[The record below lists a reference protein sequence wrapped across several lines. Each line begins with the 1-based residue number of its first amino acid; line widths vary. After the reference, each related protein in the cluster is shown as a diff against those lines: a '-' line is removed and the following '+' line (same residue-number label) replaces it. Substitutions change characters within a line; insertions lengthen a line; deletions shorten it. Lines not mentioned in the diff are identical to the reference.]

1 MDHAGTFSNELGGS
15 RPPEAVWPCD
25 CHESSGTIGL
35 DMRTLRALSGS
46 QRLAV
51 LAGVAAAIASLA
63 GFIPWVYRDP
73 KVVISQSHG
82 FDIGNL
88 IAVLILGLALTW
100 SARGS
105 VRARLVATGA
115 LGFLIYSFVTY
126 AFLIVLN
133 AATVLYIAVLGFGVW
148 SFISGF
154 AAVDDQEADQLVA
167 GHLYQKLTAGFMIV
181 IAALF
186 ALTWL
191 REIAGSVVSGQ
202 LPAGLAAAGWPMNPV
217 YVLDLGFVAP
227 IVVVGGLRLLR
238 SKPGGGRIAV
248 PFLVFLPL
256 LSISVL
262 LMTIFM
268 AIDGQPLVM
277 PLMVVFVVALTVS
290 AVLASFAIRTRGT
303 PGQSRSDLDWRRR
316 RPTF

>member
-1 MDHAGTFSNELGGS
+1 MK
-15 RPPEAVWPCD
+15 
-25 CHESSGTIGL
+25 
-35 DMRTLRALSGS
+35 TLRALSGS
-46 QRLAV
+46 ERLA
-51 LAGVAAAIASLA
+51 LMTGVAAAFASLA
-63 GFIPWVYRDP
+63 GFIPGVYRDP
-73 KVVISQSHG
+73 RVVVAQSHG

-88 IAVLILGLALTW
+88 IGVLVLGLGLTW

-148 SFISGF
+148 SLITGF

-167 GHLYQKLTAGFMIV
+167 GHVYRRLTAGFMIV

-202 LPAGLAAAGWPMNPV
+202 LPAALAAAGWPMNPV
-217 YVLDLGFVAP
+217 YVLDLGFVVP
-227 IVVVGGLRLLR
+227 LVFLSGLRLLR
-238 SKPGGGRIAV
+238 GKPGGARLAV
-248 PFLVFLPL
+248 PFLIFLPL

-262 LMTIFM
+262 LMTVFM
-268 AIDGQPLVM
+268 AIDGQPLAM
-277 PLMVVFVVALTVS
+277 PLMVVFVVAVAISS
-290 AVLASFAIRTRGT
+290 ALAWVALRTRRQPTAESLQT
-303 PGQSRSDLDWRRR
+303 PLLKRRA
-316 RPTF
+316 TS